1 MDQKERIIAQAM
13 QMFISEGIKSVRM
26 DDIAQ
31 QLGVSKRTLY
41 ELFGDKES
49 LLYLSMEH
57 FFECKR
63 LERVHM
69 SAGSKNVLEAIFMVL
84 GCVLDDS
91 ELIHRLLGNLRKFY
105 PGVHERLL
113 REGSVKSRRDMQEML
128 EQGIRDGLFVATINI
143 DLAISVLYYTA
154 SAVTD
159 RKDML
164 LPDGISEREAFG
176 QIVSTF
182 FRGIS
187 TPEGLCLIDDY
198 CKRYGSVCSEK
209 KPGSATGKR

>member
-1 MDQKERIIAQAM
+1 MTQKERIVAQAM
-13 QMFISEGIKSVRM
+13 RMFVSQGIKSVRM

-49 LLYLSMEH
+49 LLYLAMEH

-63 LERVHM
+63 VERAAA
-69 SAGSKNVLEAIFMVL
+69 SAGARNVLEAIFMVL
-84 GCVLDDS
+84 GCMMDDS
-91 ELIHRLLGNLRKFY
+91 ELIRRLLGNLRKLSINAY
-105 PGVHERLL
+105 H
-113 REGSVKSRRDMQEML
+113 EML
-128 EQGIRDGLFVATINI
+128 EKGIADGLFVRTINI
-143 DLAISVLYYTA
+143 DLAITVLYYTV

-159 RKDML
+159 RKDMY
-164 LPDGISEREAFG
+164 LPEGMSERQAFV

-187 TPEGLCLIDDY
+187 TAEGMRLIDE
-198 CKRYGSVCSEK
+198 CLERYDPAR
-209 KPGSATGKR
+209 PGN

>member
-1 MDQKERIIAQAM
+1 MTQKERIVAQAM
-13 QMFISEGIKSVRM
+13 QMFVSQGIKSVRM

-63 LERVHM
+63 LERVQA
-69 SAGSKNVLEAIFMVL
+69 SSGAANVLEAMFLVL
-84 GCVLDDS
+84 ERIMDDA
-91 ELIHRLLGNLRKFY
+91 EVIHRLLGNLRKFY
-105 PGVHERLL
+105 PGVYERLL
-113 REGSVKSRRDMQEML
+113 HEGSVKSRRDLRDML
-128 EQGIRDGLFVATINI
+128 ERGIADGLFVETINI
-143 DLAISVLYYTA
+143 DLAISVLYYTS

-159 RKDML
+159 RKDLL
-164 LPDGISEREAFG
+164 LPEGMSEREAFV
-176 QIVSTF
+176 QIVSNF

-187 TPEGLCLIDDY
+187 TPEGARLVNEYRNRLDSNGPLG
-198 CKRYGSVCSEK
+198 RPSH
-209 KPGSATGKR
+209 